1 MRKTVVRSGLGIN
14 AFFVLLRINQALVK
28 GREVEKETLGG
39 EGGKKVEG
47 TENNESPLP
56 TQKHNNENKQGSL
69 EGK

>member
-39 EGGKKVEG
+39 EGEKKWRG
-47 TENNESPLP
+47 
-56 TQKHNNENKQGSL
+56 QKTMKALSQDRNTTMKTNRDL
-69 EGK
+69 